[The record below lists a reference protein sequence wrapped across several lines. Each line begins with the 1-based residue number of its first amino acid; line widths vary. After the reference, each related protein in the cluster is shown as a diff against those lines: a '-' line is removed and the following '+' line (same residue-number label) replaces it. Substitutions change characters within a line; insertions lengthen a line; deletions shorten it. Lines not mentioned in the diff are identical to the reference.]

1 MTKTLLF
8 IVKFLLVLGF
18 TMWAFI
24 SIVPEE
30 RTEEKNYVIVYD
42 DYEIKDVYRTGN

>member
-1 MTKTLLF
+1 MRDNAVL
-8 IVKFLLVLGF
+8 IIKFLLVLGL

-30 RTEEKNYVIVYD
+30 RTDPAENYHYLFSEEEVYGH
-42 DYEIKDVYRTGN
+42 KH